1 MQLKGIGP
9 DVTRAHSLCLRTQV
23 LMFLVA
29 CRCDLLVSASLHET
43 FGISFAE
50 VRASANTPEAL
61 AAVLTKLDHAQ
72 INLMKQN
79 SDRIARQMS
88 AERNR
93 EILLEVVAGV
103 LGEPGPAQV
112 S

>member
-1 MQLKGIGP
+1 
-9 DVTRAHSLCLRTQV
+9 
-23 LMFLVA
+23 MFLVA
-29 CRCDLLVSASLHET
+29 CRCDLLSSASLHEI

-50 VRASANTPEAL
+50 MRVSGNTSEAL
-61 AAVLTKLDHAQ
+61 AAELTKLDHAQ
-72 INLMKQN
+72 IDQMKQN

-103 LGEPGPAQV
+103 LGEPGPVQV